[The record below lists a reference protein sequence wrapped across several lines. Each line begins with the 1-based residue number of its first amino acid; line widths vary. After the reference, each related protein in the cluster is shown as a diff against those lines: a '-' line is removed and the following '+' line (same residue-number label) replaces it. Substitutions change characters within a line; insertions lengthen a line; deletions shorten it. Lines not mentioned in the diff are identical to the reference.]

1 MKTLTPSGA
10 GVMLERDVLDQP
22 GSIATIQALLDEYRF
37 LVIKQ
42 AFDHA
47 NDAVSFLAQF
57 GPINEASTRTDGS
70 VIVDDIKESKD
81 VFRSD
86 LALPL
91 HKDGI
96 LTGFDVVLVG
106 IYCVDFDQVTGGRTY
121 VSDSERALTQVPK
134 PDVELLRTNGIEGMA
149 VDSGDYYREE
159 YVAKWHHFPAF
170 KAKAGRAPSLHLGL
184 PHAPGEPESWRLRVA
199 KVEQERSD
207 EILLSL
213 RNALLNDEFVYY
225 HDWTAGD
232 IILIDNYAALH
243 GREAFK
249 AQSRKL
255 ANIQVVDS

>member
-1 MKTLTPSGA
+1 MKTLTSSGA
-10 GVMLERDVLDQP
+10 GAMFERDLLQQSDSV
-22 GSIATIQALLDEYRF
+22 ATIRTLLDEYRF
-37 LVIKQ
+37 LVIKR

-57 GPINEASTRTDGS
+57 GPINEASTRTDGA
-70 VIVDDIKESKD
+70 VIVDNQANDE

-106 IYCVDFDQVTGGRTY
+106 IYCVEFEQVTGGRTY
-121 VSDSERALTQVPK
+121 VSDSERALTQVPES
-134 PDVELLRTNGIEGMA
+134 DVELLRENGLEGMA

-170 KAKAGRAPSLHLGL
+170 KAKADRAPSLHLGL

-199 KVEQERSD
+199 GVDQRRSD
-207 EILLSL
+207 EVLLSL
-213 RNALLNDEFVYY
+213 RNALLDDEYVYY
-225 HDWTAGD
+225 HDWSPGD

-255 ANIQVVDS
+255 ANIQVVNS